1 MPGTKRTIAY
11 LEGKFQT
18 GDVPTQQD
26 FYDFFASFIHYT
38 QISFRGEW
46 AGTTAL
52 PVNADNVG
60 SDVSGDILAGDQ
72 WVLTNDLVF
81 GGSVFPAKSLAVAR
95 QNSPTTLSHWTILAP
110 QS

>member
-1 MPGTKRTIAY
+1 MPGTKRSIAY
-11 LEGKFQT
+11 LEGKFET

-26 FYDFFASFIHYT
+26 FYDFFASYIHYT
-38 QISFRGEW
+38 QIPYRGAW

-60 SDVSGDILAGDQ
+60 SDVSGDILGGDH
-72 WVLTNDLVF
+72 WVLTNTLSF
-81 GGSVFPAKSLAVAR
+81 GGSIFPPKSIAMAL
-95 QNSPTTLSHWTILAP
+95 QDSPTTLAHWTILAP